1 MKNFKIL
8 NIILSL
14 LLVSSMLGCDFDT
27 IETKNSDTNT
37 NNHSELFNGDN
48 IMDYKIQEID
58 GEYYI
63 VFDDISRYIEEP
75 LPPGMFV
82 EPITHLSFE
91 NVEEMQNTILTGKF
105 AHADKTIIANYFSKD
120 DNGVIIPNP
129 YNVYLPVFPNE
140 MNVKHYD
147 RVTLLG
153 CGYYFYVKFLN
164 DDNAYGDFAILTK
177 NHYNTNLE
185 CAKNNIRDKYKVWEK
200 EFDEII
206 GEKEVANL
214 DNRKIIQYTLSN
226 ENKTIYVIEQ
236 QEFNDSI
243 LEDYDVEI
251 FGESN
256 GVYFNAYINDL
267 NKTLDPEWLFEFD
280 VERYVPEESA

>member
-14 LLVSSMLGCDFDT
+14 LLVSSMLGCNFDT
-27 IETKNSDTNT
+27 IEAENSDTNI

-105 AHADKTIIANYFSKD
+105 AHADKRIIANYFSKD

-140 MNVKHYD
+140 INAKHYD
-147 RVTLLG
+147 RVTLLSL
-153 CGYYFYVKFLN
+153 GYYFNVKFFD
-164 DDNAYGDFAILTK
+164 DDNVYGDFALLTK
-177 NHYNTNLE
+177 NHYNTSLE

-214 DNRKIIQYTLSN
+214 YNRKIIQYTLSN
-226 ENKTIYVIEQ
+226 ENKTMYVIEQ

-251 FGESN
+251 FGESD
-256 GVYFNAYINDL
+256 GVYFNVHINDL

-280 VERYVPEESA
+280 VERYVPEGSA

>member
-27 IETKNSDTNT
+27 IETKNSDTNI

-82 EPITHLSFE
+82 EAITHLTFE

-140 MNVKHYD
+140 INVKHYD

-153 CGYYFYVKFLN
+153 LGYYFNVKFLD

-214 DNRKIIQYTLSN
+214 DNRKIIQYTISN
-226 ENKTIYVIEQ
+226 ENKTMYVIEQ

-243 LEDYDVEI
+243 LEDCDVEI
-251 FGESN
+251 FGESD
-256 GVYFNAYINDL
+256 GVYFNVHIDDL

-280 VERYVPEESA
+280 VEAVERT

>member
-14 LLVSSMLGCDFDT
+14 LLVSSMLGCNFDT
-27 IETKNSDTNT
+27 IEAENSDTNI

-105 AHADKTIIANYFSKD
+105 AHADKRIIANYFSKD

-140 MNVKHYD
+140 INAKHYD
-147 RVTLLG
+147 RVTLLSL
-153 CGYYFYVKFLN
+153 GYYFNVKFFD
-164 DDNAYGDFAILTK
+164 DDNVYGDFALLTK

-185 CAKNNIRDKYKVWEK
+185 CAKNKIRDKYKVWEK

-214 DNRKIIQYTLSN
+214 YNRKIIQYTLSN
-226 ENKTIYVIEQ
+226 ENKTMYVIEQ

-251 FGESN
+251 FGESD
-256 GVYFNAYINDL
+256 GVYFKVHIDNL
-267 NKTLDPEWLFEFD
+267 NKTLDPEWIFEFD
-280 VERYVPEESA
+280 VERYVPEGSA